1 MTQQK
6 QNRTSDI
13 NKSKKIERT
22 KACTKLKSSVWY
34 CLNLAFFSLRW
45 ASFRKEQK
53 RFFLKKRTQW
63 QQLLPEFE
71 LHDQKESEKTI

>member
-34 CLNLAFFSLRW
+34 CLNLVFFTEMG
-45 ASFRKEQK
+45 FIQK
-53 RFFLKKRTQW
+53 RAKNVFFKKKDAMATAFAGIRT
-63 QQLLPEFE
+63 
-71 LHDQKESEKTI
+71 T

>member
-34 CLNLAFFSLRW
+34 CLNLAFFTEMG
-45 ASFRKEQK
+45 FIQK
-53 RFFLKKRTQW
+53 RAKNIFLKKKDAMATAFAGIRT
-63 QQLLPEFE
+63 
-71 LHDQKESEKTI
+71 T